1 MTPNRNEIKARLK
14 ALELGTPSW
23 GYADSGT
30 RFHVFRRPYTPRCLE
45 ERLQDAAQVQR
56 LTGICP
62 YFDLHTALDR
72 DADWASVRR
81 LAESLGLKIG
91 AVNPHLYA
99 DDDYV
104 LGSVCNPSEKIRQ
117 KSLAALLDGV
127 EIARIVG
134 AKVMSMWFADGTNA
148 PGQDDFRLR
157 HVRLVSALQTVYNAM
172 TPDMRMVLEYKFFE
186 PGFYHMD
193 IADWGTAYM
202 IAHNLG
208 DRARLLIDMGH
219 HPLGVNIEQIVAL
232 LLMQDKLG
240 GFHFNDKKYGDD
252 DLTVGSIQPYQLF
265 LVCCEL
271 VAAQRAPE
279 LVRRVQH
286 VALMIDQ
293 NHNVQNQIEG
303 TIQSALAIHSAFAK
317 ALSVD
322 YDSLEKARAS
332 GDVVIAEE
340 FVKSAFEEDVRPLL
354 KETRVEMGL
363 DPDPLQAFRKSG
375 YERKMAAQRAS

>member
-14 ALELGTPSW
+14 SLELGTPSW

-30 RFHVFRRPYTPRCLE
+30 RFHVFRRAYTPRCLE
-45 ERLQDAAQVQR
+45 ERLEDAGQVHR

-104 LGSVCNPSEKIRQ
+104 LGSVCNPNEKIR
-117 KSLAALLDGV
+117 KNSLASLLDGV
-127 EIARIVG
+127 GIARIVG
-134 AKVMSMWFADGTNA
+134 ANVMSMWFADGTNA

-202 IAHNLG
+202 ITHKLG

-271 VAAQRAPE
+271 VAAERSPE
-279 LVRRVQH
+279 LEPRMRR

-303 TIQSALAIHSAFAK
+303 TIQSALAIQSAFAK
-317 ALSVD
+317 AFSVD
-322 YDSLEKARAS
+322 YDALEKARAE
-332 GDVVIAEE
+332 GDVVMAEE
-340 FVKSAFEEDVRPLL
+340 IVKSAFEEDVRPLL
-354 KETRVEMGL
+354 RETRIEMGL
-363 DPDPLQAFRKSG
+363 DPYPLQAFRRSG
-375 YERKMAAQRAS
+375 YEKKMAAQRAS

>member
-1 MTPNRNEIKARLK
+1 MRLNRNEIKARLK
-14 ALELGTPSW
+14 SLELGTPSW

-45 ERLQDAAQVQR
+45 ERLEDAAQVQK

-62 YFDLHTALDR
+62 YFDLHSALDR

-81 LAESLGLKIG
+81 LAESLGLKLG
-91 AVNPHLYA
+91 AVNPHLYS

-104 LGSVCNPSEKIRQ
+104 LGSVCNPQETIRK
-117 KSLAALLDGV
+117 KSLAALLQGV

-134 AKVMSMWFADGTNA
+134 ANVMSMWFADGSNA

-157 HVRLVSALQTVYNAM
+157 HTRLYSALQTVYQAM
-172 TPDMRMVLEYKFFE
+172 SPDMRMVLEYKFFE

-202 IAHNLG
+202 IAHKLG
-208 DRARLLIDMGH
+208 DRARLLVDMGH
-219 HPLGVNIEQIVAL
+219 HALGVNIEQIVAL
-232 LLMQDKLG
+232 LLLHDKLG

-271 VAAQRAPE
+271 VAAERSPDLAPR
-279 LVRRVQH
+279 VRRA
-286 VALMIDQ
+286 ALMIDQ

-303 TIQSALAIHSAFAK
+303 TIQSVLAIQSAFAK

-322 YDSLEKARAS
+322 YDALEKVRAE
-332 GDVVIAEE
+332 GDVVMAEE
-340 FVKSAFEEDVRPLL
+340 IVKSAFEEDVRPMLS
-354 KETRVEMGL
+354 ETRIEMGL
-363 DPDPLQAFRKSG
+363 HPDPLQAFRQSG
-375 YERKMAAQRAS
+375 YARKMAAQRAS

>member
-1 MTPNRNEIKARLK
+1 MTPSRNETKATLK
-14 ALELGTPSW
+14 KLELGTPSW

-45 ERLQDAAQVQR
+45 ERLEDAAQVQR

-104 LGSVCNPSEKIRQ
+104 LGSVCNPNETVRR
-117 KSLAALLDGV
+117 KSLVALLEGV
-127 EIARIVG
+127 EIARMVG
-134 AKVMSMWFADGTNA
+134 AEVMSMWFADGTNA

-157 HVRLVSALQTVYNAM
+157 HVRLVSALETVYKAM

-202 IAHNLG
+202 IADKLG

-232 LLMQDKLG
+232 LLLQDKLG

-271 VAAQRAPE
+271 VAAERSSDLAPR
-279 LVRRVQH
+279 VRR

-303 TIQSALAIHSAFAK
+303 TIQSALAIQSAFAK

-322 YDSLEKARAS
+322 YDALEQARTE
-332 GDVVIAEE
+332 GDVVMAEE
-340 FVKSAFEEDVRPLL
+340 IVKSAFEEDVRPLL
-354 KETRVEMGL
+354 RETRIEMGL
-363 DPDPLQAFRKSG
+363 DPDPLQAFRRSG
-375 YERKMAAQRAS
+375 YETRMAAQRAS